1 MAPVTSVSAVVEQVH
16 QRARRQQQV
25 REEAEKV
32 GAMLAEDEERS
43 DGKEDGERNL
53 SARIGLR
60 RLVVGVM
67 IH

>member
-25 REEAEKV
+25 REEAEEV
-32 GAMLAEDEERS
+32 GAMLAEDEECS

-53 SARIGLR
+53 PARIGLR
-60 RLVVGVM
+60 WLVVVVM